1 MESIGVKVWLVP
13 QAEFIGS
20 TLEKVQSNSMATAAA
35 DCGGADWRFSSKEMV
50 SQLRNSTGPRRAS
63 LGGTPSGILVVI
75 DVSDGG
81 PEEIC
86 LEMAKLARIK
96 YQATS
101 KVVLLED
108 IKSPSNDLRRL
119 KELGCNLVLRKPVHG
134 SRLFTLLMT
143 LRDLQVSDAQQAQ
156 SSQVGPEIA
165 GNNSQQQD
173 LPDVVVPCV
182 QEAAASTEASCLA
195 QEQKPEDD
203 DKPLAGMQFLL
214 DEDTVVLQTIQR
226 KILNQLGATVTV
238 AQDGAV
244 AVNLLKEALERGNVS
259 EEDIVPLPYHV
270 IFMDCQVRTTPQ
282 CSTQFQ

>member
-1 MESIGVKVWLVP
+1 VRLLQDIEEGPSVPSGTLNRSNFIASAFQEASNFKGMHCVLYFHGYEIRRILQTCMESIGVKVWLVP

-35 DCGGADWRFSSKEMV
+35 DCGGADWRSSSKEMV

-63 LGGTPSGILVVI
+63 LGGTPGILVVI
-75 DVSDGG
+75 DVSGG
-81 PEEIC
+81 GLEEIC
-86 LEMAKLARIK
+86 QEMAKLARIEH
-96 YQATS
+96 QAPS

-108 IKSPSNDLRRL
+108 IKTPSSDLRRL
-119 KELGCNLVLRKPVHG
+119 KEQGCDLVLRKPVHG

-143 LRDLQVSDAQQAQ
+143 LRDLQASDAQAQ

-165 GNNSQQQD
+165 GNNSQQQG

-203 DKPLAGMQFLL
+203 DKPLAGMQF
-214 DEDTVVLQTIQR
+214 
-226 KILNQLGATVTV
+226 
-238 AQDGAV
+238 
-244 AVNLLKEALERGNVS
+244 
-259 EEDIVPLPYHV
+259 
-270 IFMDCQVRTTPQ
+270 
-282 CSTQFQ
+282 